1 MSSKSNKKGI
11 LYDITGVIIF
21 LFIIFGCIMCCSS
34 KARNYTISAIEKLCE
49 NQLIKNDSVPLVKDT
64 IIPNPIVT
72 ETKTDTVYVKEKDN
86 TVRDTI
92 PLVKGNDNLYYLTA
106 EINGIPMRFALD
118 TGCSDIYMSIVEYLF
133 LERQGLVKSK
143 KVLPCQSI
151 IANGDTIHDYGT
163 ITLDNVTIGNRTV
176 KNVNCCVS
184 NNQESS
190 LLLGQGVL
198 SKMGDITIKYNQNM
212 LIFE

>member
-1 MSSKSNKKGI
+1 MTSNSNKKGI
-11 LYDITGVIIF
+11 LYDIVGVIIF
-21 LFIIFGCIMCCSS
+21 LLIIFGCVMCCSS
-34 KARNYTISAIEKLCE
+34 KARNYTISTIENLYN
-49 NQLIKNDSVPLVKDT
+49 NQAIKNDSIPLVKDT
-64 IIPNPIVT
+64 ITPSPIV
-72 ETKTDTVYVKEKDN
+72 TKTDTVYIKEKDN

-118 TGCSDIYMSIVEYLF
+118 TGCSDIYISIVEYLF
-133 LERQGLVKSK
+133 LERQGLIKSK

-163 ITLDNVTIGNRTV
+163 IILDNVTIGNRTV
-176 KNVNCCVS
+176 KNVNCSVS